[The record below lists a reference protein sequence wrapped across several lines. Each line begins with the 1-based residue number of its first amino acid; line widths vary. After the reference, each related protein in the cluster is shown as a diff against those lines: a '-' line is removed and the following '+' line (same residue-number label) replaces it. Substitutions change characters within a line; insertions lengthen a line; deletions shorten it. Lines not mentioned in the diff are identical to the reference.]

1 MIQNNITSN
10 NDMDYINIHSEVL
23 NKIDNDFW
31 KEKVCKLLK
40 NEIKNVDYETRQFLF
55 NNPYSEFIIYDDC
68 FVFGYRPTLK
78 KLICLND
85 FIIIHDIDSNE
96 VSSAINLIFELY
108 QKYGCING
116 TYKALI
122 AQCS

>member
-1 MIQNNITSN
+1 MIQNNIASN

-31 KEKVCKLLK
+31 KEEICKLLK
-40 NEIKNVDYETRQFLF
+40 NEIKNVDNETRKSLF
-55 NNPYSEFIIYDDC
+55 NNPYCEFIICNDC

-85 FIIIHDIDSNE
+85 FIIIHDIESNE
-96 VSSAINLIFELY
+96 LSSALNLIFELY
-108 QKYGCING
+108 QKYGCVNT
-116 TYKALI
+116 TYKALL